1 MTTAPDFAKSLDDIA
16 DQLQTLA
23 DRAVPAANRIAAVI
37 RFGGFLGLVGGLLGA
52 AALALPGF
60 GFAES
65 WPFFLLLALIAV
77 VCATVVFRWAK
88 LLRGWTGDVKQ
99 VVQKLH
105 DVPSPGTVVAELRS
119 SPGGLLKHGD
129 TPESSRKS
137 VVTLV
142 RTGRDLRKR
151 LTALPGMA
159 DRAKDLF
166 IHLTGP
172 FRPPLLGVRLG
183 LLFGGLAMVV
193 FGPILA
199 VIAAAT

>member
-1 MTTAPDFAKSLDDIA
+1 MTTAPDFTKSLDDIA

-65 WPFFLLLALIAV
+65 WPFFLLLALIAG

-105 DVPSPGTVVAELRS
+105 DVPSPGKVVAELRS
-119 SPGGLLKHGD
+119 SAGGLLKPGD
-129 TPESSRKS
+129 APESSRKS
-137 VVTLV
+137 VVVLV

-151 LTALPGMA
+151 LTMLPGMA

-199 VIAAAT
+199 VIAAVT